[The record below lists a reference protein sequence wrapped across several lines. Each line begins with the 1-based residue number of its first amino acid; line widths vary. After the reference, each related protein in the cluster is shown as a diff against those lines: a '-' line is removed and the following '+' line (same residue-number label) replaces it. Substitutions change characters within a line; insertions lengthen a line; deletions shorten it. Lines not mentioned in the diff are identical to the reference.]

1 MSNELHMIQM
11 LERVA
16 RLVEQGQ
23 NNMAVA
29 TLDKMIYDLVK
40 IIDKFEEVH
49 SG

>member
-23 NNMAVA
+23 NDMAVA

-40 IIDKFEEVH
+40 IIDGFEAAH

>member
-1 MSNELHMIQM
+1 MGNELQLIQM

-23 NNMAVA
+23 NDMAVA

-40 IIDKFEEVH
+40 QIQKYEEQL
-49 SG
+49 G